1 MSEGW
6 DRKEGMLEREVIF
19 MNQGFFYS
27 LFSIYFLFLFMHVHI
42 IQQHYALRVLA
53 SLAWCVFLLYYF
65 LIFFMAWWIKRT
77 LMKNTICNSDVEEQ
91 CWLYLVTA
99 SGCDHGQNGNGSS
112 YHFYAKDVAFFSFY
126 AAVSCVFRLYRLCLS
141 TCPEGVLLQ
150 PWSKGLLSSLF
161 LFYFILFMYIYFWF
175 PIKVSILLLSTLY
188 HTGLEYVCLKII
200 K

>member
-1 MSEGW
+1 
-6 DRKEGMLEREVIF
+6 
-19 MNQGFFYS
+19 
-27 LFSIYFLFLFMHVHI
+27 
-42 IQQHYALRVLA
+42 
-53 SLAWCVFLLYYF
+53 
-65 LIFFMAWWIKRT
+65 MAWWIKRT

-175 PIKVSILLLSTLY
+175 PIKVSTVKDNPIASFPSTKLYLDVGRLLVSSFFFTSPRLSSYFLY
-188 HTGLEYVCLKII
+188 FI
-200 K
+200 KMSFHHINESQKKNGSSP